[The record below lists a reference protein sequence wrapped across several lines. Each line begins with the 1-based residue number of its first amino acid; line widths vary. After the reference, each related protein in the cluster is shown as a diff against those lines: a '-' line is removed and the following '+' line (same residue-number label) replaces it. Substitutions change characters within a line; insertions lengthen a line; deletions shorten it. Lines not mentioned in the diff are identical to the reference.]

1 MSKTPK
7 VTPLKGRV
15 DMFDIFQKFKH
26 AVMTE
31 GEDFCDLLND
41 PYLFGKYSDID
52 IGKIKVSYF
61 EPNTS
66 LMFNCKEG
74 TFFLELCAD
83 KETGNDYLYYREPN
97 AKQGAG
103 KGTLVAQISCNGTVM
118 EKMPEIYN
126 TDISQTCDTP
136 KARSFDAL
144 LDEFQTFRRL
154 YVPKTVPT
162 EYEKPIGYI
171 IADGRLPTDRIA
183 KMRDISNFCRVL
195 TDEERKI
202 AYKDDE
208 EGRQFRKENDPFYE
222 RTEEYE
228 KYFKEEENE
237 PFIID
242 DDDEYDLEF

>member
-1 MSKTPK
+1 MSKNPK

-41 PYLFGKYSDID
+41 PDLFGKNFN
-52 IGKIKVSYF
+52 IGQIKISYF

-66 LMFNCKEG
+66 LMFSCKEG
-74 TFFLELCAD
+74 IFFLELCAD

-97 AKQGAG
+97 AKQGTG
-103 KGTLVAQISCNGTVM
+103 KGTLVAQISCNGTVL

-126 TDISQTCDTP
+126 TDINELRETQ
-136 KARSFDAL
+136 KAYSFNAL

-154 YVPKTVPT
+154 YVPKTVPA
-162 EYEKPIGYI
+162 EYEQPIGYF
-171 IADGRLPTDRIA
+171 IADGRLPTERIF
-183 KMRDISNFCRVL
+183 KMQDVLSFCRVL

-202 AYKDDE
+202 AYKDDA
-208 EGRQFRKENDPFYE
+208 EGEKFRKENDPFYE
-222 RTEEYE
+222 E
-228 KYFKEEENE
+228 KEENE
-237 PFIID
+237 PFVLD
-242 DDDEYDLEF
+242 DDDYDMEF